1 MGRVR
6 LSILDSYI
14 LRELVPPF
22 IFAFGAFFLFWAF
35 SLILSSFDFLINQ
48 HAPIFLVLRFVIL
61 RIPQSLS
68 MAFPFATLFAALLA
82 MGRLIG
88 DHEVIAMRT
97 SGITLWRLCI
107 TPLLFGAICFVL
119 ALVSDEYITPKA
131 VALSERTFYQII
143 YRTASIPLQPQFFNK
158 DPDTG
163 NVFYVGQISHD
174 GKTMEDVR
182 IFKPGKTTPWN
193 ETWEAKTATID
204 ESKIVLNDIL
214 QTRYNNDGYETS
226 QSHIKQVTMGLPLG
240 DEAAQFTQSMN
251 SESSSMNAKQMAS
264 QVRQMQSQGVGG
276 STLGTMQVQLAD
288 KVAYPFAAFVSV
300 LIALPLAIRFGKRGR
315 MLAMA
320 IAILVFFIYYMLT
333 FAFSALGRNGIV
345 NPGLAAWAPNVMIG
359 SLGIILLLL
368 EERVRWFFGGRA
380 AAATP
385 GSSTS

>member
-1 MGRVR
+1 VGRVR

-107 TPLLFGAICFVL
+107 TPLLFGAICFAL

-345 NPGLAAWAPNVMIG
+345 NPALAAWAPNVMIG
-359 SLGIILLLL
+359 SLGIILLLM

-380 AAATP
+380 AAGTP
-385 GSSTS
+385 GSSRP

>member
-107 TPLLFGAICFVL
+107 TPLLFGATCFVL

-251 SESSSMNAKQMAS
+251 SESSSMNAKQMES

-320 IAILVFFIYYMLT
+320 IAILTFFIYYMLT
-333 FAFSALGRNGIV
+333 FAFSAFGRNGVV
-345 NPGLAAWAPNVMIG
+345 NPTLAAWAPNVIIG
-359 SLGIILLLL
+359 ALGIILLLM
-368 EERVRWFFGGRA
+368 EERVRWFFGSRA
-380 AAATP
+380 PAKAP
-385 GSSTS
+385 GTSAG

>member
-345 NPGLAAWAPNVMIG
+345 NPGLAAWAPNVVIG
-359 SLGIILLLL
+359 SLGIILLLM

>member
-1 MGRVR
+1 VGRVR

-107 TPLLFGAICFVL
+107 TPLLFGATCFVL

-251 SESSSMNAKQMAS
+251 SESSSMNAKQMES

-359 SLGIILLLL
+359 ALGVILLLM
-368 EERVRWFFGGRA
+368 EERVRWFYGGRA
-380 AAATP
+380 AAGKA
-385 GSSTS
+385 GNSTS

>member
-1 MGRVR
+1 MARFR
-6 LSILDSYI
+6 LTILDSYV
-14 LRELVPPF
+14 LRELLGPF
-22 IFAFGAFFLFWAF
+22 VFAFAAFFLFWAF

-48 HAPIFLVLRFVIL
+48 HAPVFLVLRFVVL

-97 SGITLWRLCI
+97 SGISLWRLCA
-107 TPLLFGAICFVL
+107 TPLIFGAVCFVL
-119 ALVSDEYITPKA
+119 ALASDEYITPKA

-143 YRTASIPLQPQFFNK
+143 YRTAAIPLQPQFFNK

-163 NVFYVGQISHD
+163 NVFYVGQISAD
-174 GKTMEDVR
+174 GKTMEDVK
-182 IFKPGKTTPWN
+182 IFKPGHATPWN
-193 ETWEAKTATID
+193 ETLEAKTATID
-204 ESKIVLNDIL
+204 ESKIVLNDVL

-226 QSHIKQVTMGLPLG
+226 QSRIKKITMGLPLG
-240 DEAAQFTQSMN
+240 DEAAQFTSSMN
-251 SESSSMNAKQMAS
+251 SESSAMNAKQMES
-264 QVRQMQSQGVGG
+264 QVRQMQAQGIGG

-288 KVAYPFAAFVSV
+288 KIAYPFAAFVSV

-333 FAFSALGRNGIV
+333 FAFSALGRNGLV
-345 NPGLAAWAPNVMIG
+345 NPTLAAWAPNAMIG
-359 SLGIILLLL
+359 ALGALLLAM
-368 EERVRWFFGGRA
+368 EEPPRWLAPGRA
-380 AAATP
+380 PAHRTQRSVA
-385 GSSTS
+385 

>member
-1 MGRVR
+1 
-6 LSILDSYI
+6 L
-14 LRELVPPF
+14 
-22 IFAFGAFFLFWAF
+22 
-35 SLILSSFDFLINQ
+35 
-48 HAPIFLVLRFVIL
+48 
-61 RIPQSLS
+61 
-68 MAFPFATLFAALLA
+68 AALHHA
-82 MGRLIG
+82 
-88 DHEVIAMRT
+88 
-97 SGITLWRLCI
+97 
-107 TPLLFGAICFVL
+107 FVL

-251 SESSSMNAKQMAS
+251 SESSSMNAKQMES

-345 NPGLAAWAPNVMIG
+345 NPALAAWAPNAMIG
-359 SLGIILLLL
+359 SLGIILLMM
-368 EERVRWFFGGRA
+368 EERVRWFYGGRA
-380 AAATP
+380 AAGAP
-385 GSSTS
+385 GSSGS

>member
-1 MGRVR
+1 VGRIR

-14 LRELVPPF
+14 LRELLPPF
-22 IFAFGAFFLFWAF
+22 VFAFGAFFLFWAF

-48 HAPIFLVLRFVIL
+48 HAPIFLVLRFVVL

-107 TPLLFGAICFVL
+107 TPLIFGAVCFLL
-119 ALVSDEYITPKA
+119 ALVSDEYVTPKA

-251 SESSSMNAKQMAS
+251 SESSSMNAKQMES

-345 NPGLAAWAPNVMIG
+345 NPALAAWAPNAMIG
-359 SLGIILLLL
+359 ALGIILLMM
-368 EERVRWFFGGRA
+368 EERVRWFFGSRA
-380 AAATP
+380 PAAPP
-385 GSSTS
+385 GNSTS

>member
-14 LRELVPPF
+14 LRELLPPF
-22 IFAFGAFFLFWAF
+22 VFAFGAFFLFWAF

-48 HAPIFLVLRFVIL
+48 HAPVFLVLRFVIL

-88 DHEVIAMRT
+88 DHEIIGMRT
-97 SGITLWRLCI
+97 AGITLWRLCI
-107 TPLLFGAICFVL
+107 TPLVFGAICFLL

-251 SESSSMNAKQMAS
+251 SESSSMNAKQMES

-345 NPGLAAWAPNVMIG
+345 NPALAAWAPNAMIG
-359 SLGIILLLL
+359 SLGIILLMM

-380 AAATP
+380 PARAP
-385 GSSTS
+385 GSSGL

>member
-1 MGRVR
+1 VGRLR

-14 LRELVPPF
+14 LRELLPPF
-22 IFAFGAFFLFWAF
+22 IFAFAAFFLFWAF

-48 HAPIFLVLRFVIL
+48 HAPFFLVLRFVVL
-61 RIPQSLS
+61 RVPQSLS

-107 TPLLFGAICFVL
+107 VPLLFGAICFLL

-182 IFKPGKTTPWN
+182 IFKPAKTTPWN

-240 DEAAQFTQSMN
+240 DEAAQFTQQMN
-251 SESSSMNAKQMAS
+251 SESSSMNSKQMAS

-320 IAILVFFIYYMLT
+320 IAILTFFIYYMLT
-333 FAFSALGRNGIV
+333 FAASALGRNGIM
-345 NPGLAAWAPNVMIG
+345 NPQLAAWAPNAIIG
-359 SLGIILLLL
+359 SLGVILLLV
-368 EERVRWFFGGRA
+368 EERVSWFYGSRA
-380 AAATP
+380 PATTP
-385 GSSTS
+385 GSSGS

>member
-1 MGRVR
+1 MPK

-14 LRELVPPF
+14 LKELLPPF
-22 IFAFGAFFLFWAF
+22 FFSFVAFFLFWAF

-48 HAPIFLVLRFVIL
+48 HAPVFLVLRFVVL
-61 RIPQSLS
+61 RIPKSLS
-68 MAFPFATLFAALLA
+68 MAFPFATLFATLIG

-97 SGITLWRLCI
+97 SGISLWRLCVM
-107 TPLLFGAICFVL
+107 PLLFGAICFVL
-119 ALVSDEYITPKA
+119 ALVSDEYVTPKA

-143 YRTASIPLQPQFFNK
+143 YRTAAIPLQPQYFNK

-174 GKTMEDVR
+174 GKTMQDVK

-226 QSHIKQVTMGLPLG
+226 QSRIKQVTMGLPLG
-240 DEAAQFTQSMN
+240 DEAAQFTSSMN
-251 SESSSMNAKQMAS
+251 SESSAMNSKQMES
-264 QVRQMQSQGVGG
+264 QVRQMQAQGIGG
-276 STLGTMQVQLAD
+276 SALGTMQVQLAD

-333 FAFSALGRNGIV
+333 FAFSALGRNGLV
-345 NPGLAAWAPNVMIG
+345 SPALAAWAPNFIIG
-359 SLGIILLLL
+359 TLGTILLLT
-368 EERVRWFFGGRA
+368 EERVRWFYPGRA
-380 AAATP
+380 ASSAP
-385 GSSTS
+385 GTSGA

>member
-1 MGRVR
+1 MGRLR

-14 LRELVPPF
+14 LRELLPPF
-22 IFAFGAFFLFWAF
+22 VFAFGAFFLFWAF

-48 HAPIFLVLRFVIL
+48 HAPFFLVLRFVVL
-61 RIPQSLS
+61 RVPQSLS

-107 TPLLFGAICFVL
+107 VPLMFGAICFLL

-182 IFKPGKTTPWN
+182 IFKPAKTTPWN

-240 DEAAQFTQSMN
+240 DEAAQFTQQMN
-251 SESSSMNAKQMAS
+251 SESSSMNAKQMES

-333 FAFSALGRNGIV
+333 FAASALGRNGIM
-345 NPGLAAWAPNVMIG
+345 NPSLAAWAPNVLIG
-359 SLGIILLLL
+359 SLGVILLML

-380 AAATP
+380 PKAAA
-385 GSSTS
+385 GSSAS

>member
-1 MGRVR
+1 VGRVR

>member
-119 ALVSDEYITPKA
+119 ALVSDEYVTPKA

-359 SLGIILLLL
+359 SLGIILLLM

>member
-1 MGRVR
+1 VGRVR

-240 DEAAQFTQSMN
+240 DEATQFTQSMN

-359 SLGIILLLL
+359 SLGIILLLM

-380 AAATP
+380 AAGTP
-385 GSSTS
+385 GRSTP